1 MFTAGG
7 NLTVTPEGINAGAV
21 ATLEI
26 DNSGVHTIDLAG
38 AVLWSEGI
46 TDTISSGSVALVF
59 QGLSIGTLAQ
69 IVGKDVQ

>member
-1 MFTAGG
+1 
-7 NLTVTPEGINAGAV
+7 
-21 ATLEI
+21 
-26 DNSGVHTIDLAG
+26 
-38 AVLWSEGI
+38 VLWSEGI